1 MSPIGK
7 LLSTIGV
14 VLSYGALC
22 YYMGSSSASTSEKL
36 DVAMRDNGAWAERAV
51 LQGKLTE
58 SDAKLAEAQAL
69 IMQGIAV
76 EVTKREVIYRDRIK
90 DPATAKCVAD
100 SGLLQL
106 IDAANGIDSAKR

>member
-7 LLSTIGV
+7 LVSTIGT
-14 VLSYGALC
+14 VLAYGALC
-22 YYMGSSSASTSEKL
+22 YYMGSSNASTSEKL

-69 IMQGIAV
+69 IMQGV
-76 EVTKREVIYRDRIK
+76 GYRVLEREVIYRDRIK

-100 SGLLQL
+100 SGLLEL